1 MNVVR
6 RAIPHLVQILTV
18 VAVTGVCFWVAYQ
31 RQLPP
36 SPLTRKIAEASR
48 LSYHVVTRSQGPR
61 FEIFGPEQLLKI
73 VSHAVLDPELGYD
86 PRRTVTYGLRLKLVH
101 EGRLLWQQDALLD
114 SRQSKAEASGNV
126 WMHENAFT
134 SRLDTE
140 LSDDRMLLV
149 HLPEDAPAGSML
161 EITLLGEPEQ
171 ALIRVYKYAERD
183 EAAQRRALHRL
194 DEASGK
200 TPFTHNTYAPW
211 SLLSQADKLDRLS
224 HNFERMAPVGEAG
237 TDFFSLSV
245 FYTGFR
251 SAVEE
256 LEGEKGLILERHRGL
271 VLNVIGPT
279 SLRMELRRLASKSS
293 EPAMETSGASE
304 VVRVR
309 TVSRLPDGPAP
320 GQPTSS
326 PGPQASSQ
334 ALRWELLMPSASRPE
349 VHVLEIPPGL
359 HSLHVFTTA
368 RTPVRLD
375 VTGPPL
381 SQFGTMPYIDYDEVE
396 RRLVPDERRLVVYET
411 GPDKVAPMVGVF
423 VPDDPRARILRAD
436 VRILIAPDP
445 PGVADMP
452 PLASSRFQ
460 AGVAIE
466 YLDANERVLVAEQQ
480 VIEAPY
486 APFERLER
494 SDSTVVSVSDSVGLR
509 MVAPAGTQWIRISAS
524 RDVAVRFYRFLE
536 GEDRYQAPYSN
547 VALKDAIWRYAPR
560 DRRQWFHAAPSNAT
574 SLLDAD
580 QRANL
585 VAQVRLE
592 STGEHGGD
600 GDGDGTRKSGGVLP
614 AVALAPLGRPE
625 QHVIFEPV
633 QPRRFPRLLAHW
645 PAGVSTRLTTA
656 QPVRFRF
663 DGRTRPRLDYMVPAE
678 HLGKSLVVRVDGAPV
693 ATVRFTTTRGY
704 WRLPRVAPGNHAL
717 ELATDATGVELYL
730 DRPPTHVTAGGPAR
744 FELVRRRTV
753 YALGPGPLEV
763 EVRKPAGKR
772 IWVTMAVYAPW
783 QEAREDVELR
793 AVLGG
798 GVPQRVAG
806 VPFSRITVAD
816 RTLPMPAAEASAPAV
831 FADRDERLAGYP
843 RFITVPLGDDLVAGN
858 HRIGF
863 TLSGSR
869 RLWARFFITHLTA
882 APGEQALQSQF
893 DADDAPFSG
902 PVPEDDELPEEAPGQ
917 LQGVPPGE
925 TPGQLQDQPSGVP
938 PGGTASAPPSTPQPA
953 PSEQPSDTAP
963 GAAFPAPVPGTT
975 PADPAGAEISP
986 SPAP

>member
-1 MNVVR
+1 MSVIR
-6 RAIPHLVQILTV
+6 RTIPHLVQIVTV
-18 VAVTGVCFWVAYQ
+18 LAVTGICFWVAYQ

-36 SPLTRKIAEASR
+36 SPLTRKIDGAAR

-86 PRRTVTYGLRLKLVH
+86 PRRTVTYGLRLKLMH
-101 EGRLLWQQDALLD
+101 QGRLLWQQDALLD
-114 SRQSKAEASGNV
+114 SRQSKAEASGDV

-149 HLPEDAPAGSML
+149 HLPEDAPTGSTL

-171 ALIRVYKYAERD
+171 ALIRVYKYRERD

-194 DEASGK
+194 DESSAN

-211 SLLSQADKLDRLS
+211 SLLSEADKLDRLS

-237 TDFFSLSV
+237 MDFFSQSV

-256 LEGEKGLILERHRGL
+256 LEGEKGLTLERHRGQ

-279 SLRMELRRLASKSS
+279 SLRMELRRPASKTSGS
-293 EPAMETSGASE
+293 AMETSGASE

-309 TVSRLPDGPAP
+309 TVSRLPEARAGGQQAP
-320 GQPTSS
+320 PQQP
-326 PGPQASSQ
+326 
-334 ALRWELLMPSASRPE
+334 LRWELLVPSSSRPD
-349 VHVLEIPPGL
+349 VHVLEVPAGL

-375 VTGPPL
+375 VSGPPM
-381 SQFGTMPYIDYDEVE
+381 SQFGTMPYLDYDDVE
-396 RRLVPDERRLVVYET
+396 RRLMPDERRLVVYET
-411 GPDKVAPMVGVF
+411 GPGKVLPMVGVF

-436 VRILIAPDP
+436 IRIVIAPDP
-445 PGVADMP
+445 PGVADVP
-452 PLASSRFQ
+452 PLSSSRFQ

-466 YLDANERVLVAEQQ
+466 YLDGNERVLAAEQQ

-486 APFERLER
+486 TPFERLER
-494 SDSTVVSVSDSVGLR
+494 SDSTVASMSDSVGLR

-536 GEDRYQAPYSN
+536 GEDRYQAPYSD

-560 DRRQWFHAAPSNAT
+560 DRRQWFHAAPSNAA

-580 QRANL
+580 QRATL

-592 STGEHGGD
+592 PVGAQDDSRRGG
-600 GDGDGTRKSGGVLP
+600 GALP
-614 AVALAPLGRPE
+614 AVALTPLGRPE
-625 QHVIFEPV
+625 QHVVFEPV

-645 PAGVSTRLTTA
+645 PAGVSTRLTTG
-656 QPVRFRF
+656 QPMRFRF
-663 DGRTRPRLDYMVPAE
+663 DGRSRPRLDYLVPAE

-717 ELATDATGVELYL
+717 DLATDVTGVELYL
-730 DRPPTHVTAGGPAR
+730 DRPPAPVAAGGPSR
-744 FELVRRRTV
+744 FELLRRRTV
-753 YALGPGPLEV
+753 YALGPGSLEV

-793 AVLGG
+793 AVIGG
-798 GVPQRVAG
+798 GVPQRVAA

-816 RTLPMPAAEASAPAV
+816 RTVTMPAAETSVPAV

-858 HRIGF
+858 HRVGF
-863 TLSGSR
+863 SISGSR

-882 APGEQALQSQF
+882 TPGEQALQSQF
-893 DADDAPFSG
+893 DADEAPFSR
-902 PVPEDDELPEEAPGQ
+902 PMPEDELPGEPDELPDEARN
-917 LQGVPPGE
+917 
-925 TPGQLQDQPSGVP
+925 QPSGEP
-938 PGGTASAPPSTPQPA
+938 PDGSASAPPAA
-953 PSEQPSDTAP
+953 PVGQPSDTVP
-963 GAAFPAPVPGTT
+963 GAALPAPGPG
-975 PADPAGAEISP
+975 ASQAGHDPAP
-986 SPAP
+986 

>member
-1 MNVVR
+1 MSIVR
-6 RAIPHLVQILTV
+6 RAVPHLIQIVTV
-18 VAVTGVCFWVAYQ
+18 LAVTGVCFWVAYQ

-36 SPLTRKIAEASR
+36 SPLARKIAEASR

-61 FEIFGPEQLLKI
+61 FEILGSEQILKI

-86 PRRTVTYGLRLKLVH
+86 PRRTVTYGLRLKLMH
-101 EGRLLWQQDALLD
+101 EGRLLWQQDSVLD
-114 SRQSKAEASGNV
+114 SRQSKTDASGKV

-171 ALIRVYKYAERD
+171 ALIRVYKYTERD
-183 EAAQRRALHRL
+183 ETAQRRALHRL
-194 DEASGK
+194 DESSGN
-200 TPFTHNTYAPW
+200 TPFTYNTYAPW
-211 SLLSQADKLDRLS
+211 SLLSQEDKLDRLS

-237 TDFFSLSV
+237 MDFFSQSV

-279 SLRMELRRLASKSS
+279 SLRMELRRLANKSS

-309 TVSRLPDGPAP
+309 TVSVSPDTPAA
-320 GQPTSS
+320 GQ
-326 PGPQASSQ
+326 QAGSQ
-334 ALRWELLMPSASRPE
+334 LLRWELLVPSSNRPE
-349 VHVLEIPPGL
+349 VQVLEIPAGL

-375 VTGPPL
+375 VSGPPM
-381 SQFGTMPYIDYDEVE
+381 SQFGTMPYLDYDEVE
-396 RRLVPDERRLVVYET
+396 RRLLPDERRLVVYET
-411 GPDKVAPMVGVF
+411 GPGKVSPMVGVF

-436 VRILIAPDP
+436 IRILIAPDP

-452 PLASSRFQ
+452 PLSSSRFQ
-460 AGVAIE
+460 AGIAIE
-466 YLDANERVLVAEQQ
+466 YLDGNERVISAEQQ

-486 APFERLER
+486 TPYERLER
-494 SDSTVVSVSDSVGLR
+494 SDSTIVSVSDSVGLR
-509 MVAPAGTQWIRISAS
+509 MIAPAGAQWIRISAS

-536 GEDRYQAPYSN
+536 GEEKYQAPYSN

-560 DRRQWFHAAPSNAT
+560 DRRQWFHAAPSNAA
-574 SLLDAD
+574 SLLEAD
-580 QRANL
+580 QRTTL

-592 STGEHGGD
+592 PVGEEEGGS
-600 GDGDGTRKSGGVLP
+600 RKSGGPLP
-614 AVALAPLGRPE
+614 AVALTPLGRPE

-633 QPRRFPRLLAHW
+633 HPRRFPRLLAHW
-645 PAGVSTRLTTA
+645 PAGVATRLTAA
-656 QPVRFRF
+656 QPMRFRF
-663 DGRTRPRLDYMVPAE
+663 DGRTRPRLDYVIPAE
-678 HLGKSLVVRVDGAPV
+678 HLGKSLFVRVDGAVV

-704 WRLPRVAPGNHAL
+704 WRLPRIAPGNHAL

-744 FELVRRRTV
+744 FELLRRRTV

-793 AVLGG
+793 AILGG

-816 RTLPMPAAEASAPAV
+816 RTLPMPAAETAAPAV
-831 FADRDERLAGYP
+831 FTDRDERLAGYP

-863 TLSGSR
+863 SVSGSR

-882 APGEQALQSQF
+882 TPGEQALQSQF
-893 DADDAPFSG
+893 DADEAPFSG
-902 PVPEDDELPEEAPGQ
+902 PVPDEGELPDELSDEPQSQPQHESS
-917 LQGVPPGE
+917 GE
-925 TPGQLQDQPSGVP
+925 PPSG
-938 PGGTASAPPSTPQPA
+938 PGSAPPAA
-953 PSEQPSDTAP
+953 PVGQPSDTAP
-963 GAAFPAPVPGTT
+963 GAAPPGSMADTAPSGH
-975 PADPAGAEISP
+975 AGDVTSP